1 MSKHDVQEV
10 PVLIVGAGPAG
21 LITAATLARYGI
33 ESLLVERRPTLSRLP
48 RANVASTWSMELLR
62 AWGLEDEVRASAV
75 DAEPRGWIAET
86 LADPGGFEMP
96 ASFPSLEQS
105 AAVSPSAPAVIGQD
119 ELEPIVL
126 RHLRAV
132 GTGEVRFGTQLV
144 DVEIT
149 ADGVRATIR
158 DAVNGTEQQAL
169 AHYLVAGDGA
179 HSRIRQ
185 ILGIEMHGP
194 GHVAD
199 AITAI
204 FHAPLWD
211 VVENRRYAIYP
222 VSRPDPRG
230 VFVAVSRKDRW
241 VFGVTR
247 DPGELDPAEFGK
259 EAMARLIVE
268 ASGVPELKP
277 RIERTGTFSYFAGVA
292 ERFREG
298 PVLLAGDA
306 AHRVTPRGATGM
318 NAAIRDGYDLGWKLA
333 WVLRGLGRGH
343 VARHLRGRATS
354 GRGAQRRP
362 LVRPQRLAARRCR
375 RAARRPRRPH
385 RAPLVARGRRA
396 DLDLGPRR
404 RRADAVHR
412 SRRGRLRAGG
422 RSRIRVGPGVR
433 PRAASR
439 RGARAGDRPGR
450 LTARPTR
457 RGTRR
462 VVRNAPCAG
471 IAPAANVYQCPQA
484 PRTHAGRRTHPSARA
499 A

>member
-1 MSKHDVQEV
+1 MSKQDVQEL

-21 LITAATLARYGI
+21 LITATTLARYGI

-169 AHYLVAGDGA
+169 ARYLVAGDGA

-185 ILGIEMHGP
+185 ILGIEMRGP

-211 VVENRRYAIYP
+211 VVEDRRYAIYP

-268 ASGVPELKP
+268 ASGVPGLKP
-277 RIERTGTFSYFAGVA
+277 RIERAGTFSYFAGVA

-333 WVLRGLGRGH
+333 WVLRGWAEDTLLDTYEAERRPAVEH
-343 VARHLRGRATS
+343 NVARSSDPNGSQRDVADELHVDLGGRIAHLWLREGDERISTLDLVGGELTLFTGPGGVASEPVVDPAYGSAPVSVRELPAVAARGLGIAPGGS
-354 GRGAQRRP
+354 L
-362 LVRPQRLAARRCR
+362 LVRP
-375 RAARRPRRPH
+375 
-385 RAPLVARGRRA
+385 
-396 DLDLGPRR
+396 D
-404 RRADAVHR
+404 
-412 SRRGRLRAGG
+412 
-422 RSRIRVGPGVR
+422 GV
-433 PRAASR
+433 
-439 RGARAGDRPGR
+439 
-450 LTARPTR
+450 
-457 RGTRR
+457 
-462 VVRNAPCAG
+462 
-471 IAPAANVYQCPQA
+471 PAALGV
-484 PRTHAGRRTHPSARA
+484 THLVRA
-499 A
+499 